1 MAEGRLSPEDFVVH
15 EAELIDDRRWD
26 DWLALFAPDGRYWV
40 PLQGAAQADAQTHNA
55 LALED
60 RLLLELRV
68 KRLHS
73 PRAHSQHPASRCQH
87 VLQAPRRL
95 PAGPD
100 ARVAE
105 GDSLVNV
112 EAVRLRTAF
121 LYIESRGPQ
130 QVLLAGHCI
139 HTLVPG
145 GPPGWL
151 IREKRVNLLDAGQPL
166 PAIQLFV

>member
-1 MAEGRLSPEDFVVH
+1 MTLAAEDFVVH
-15 EAELIDDRRWD
+15 EAKLIDDRRWD
-26 DWLALFAPDGRYWV
+26 DWLALFAPDGRYWI
-40 PLQGAAQADAQTHNA
+40 PLQGAAQADDQTHNA

-68 KRLHS
+68 RRLHS

-95 PAGPD
+95 PPWQH
-100 ARVAE
+100 E
-105 GDSLVNV
+105 V

-130 QVLLAGHCI
+130 QVQLAGHCV

-145 GPPGWL
+145 GPLGWL

>member
-1 MAEGRLSPEDFVVH
+1 MTLQPEEFVVH
-15 EAELIDDRRWD
+15 EAELIDERHWD
-26 DWLALFAPDGRYWV
+26 DWLALFAPDGRYWI
-40 PLQGAAQADAQTHNA
+40 PLEGAAQADDQTHNA

-60 RLLLELRV
+60 HLLLELRV

-87 VLQAPRRL
+87 VLQASRRL
-95 PAGPD
+95 PARPEDG
-100 ARVAE
+100 
-105 GDSLVNV
+105 

-139 HTLVPG
+139 HTLVPC
-145 GPPGWL
+145 GPLGWL

>member
-1 MAEGRLSPEDFVVH
+1 MTWAPEEFVLH

-26 DWLALFAPDGRYWV
+26 EWLALFAPDGRYWI
-40 PLQGAAQADAQTHNA
+40 PLQAAAQSDAESHNA

-87 VLQAPRRL
+87 VLQAPRCL
-95 PAGPD
+95 PAGPHD
-100 ARVAE
+100 
-105 GDSLVNV
+105 G

-145 GPPGWL
+145 GSLGWL

>member
-1 MAEGRLSPEDFVVH
+1 MTLSAEDFVVH
-15 EAELIDDRRWD
+15 EAELIDDRCWD
-26 DWLALFAPDGRYWV
+26 DWLALFAPDGRYWI
-40 PLQGAAQADAQTHNA
+40 PLQGAVQADDRTHNA

-87 VLQAPRRL
+87 VLQVPRRL
-95 PAGPD
+95 PPEPD
-100 ARVAE
+100 VGNANAE
-105 GDSLVNV
+105 S
-112 EAVRLRTAF
+112 VRLRTAF

-145 GPPGWL
+145 GPLGWL
-151 IREKRVNLLDAGQPL
+151 IREKRVNLLDAGRPL

>member
-1 MAEGRLSPEDFVVH
+1 MTLSAEDFVLH

-26 DWLALFAPDGRYWV
+26 DWLALFAPDGRYWI
-40 PLQGAAQADAQTHNA
+40 PLQGAAQADADSHNA

-60 RLLLELRV
+60 RMLLELRV

-87 VLQAPRRL
+87 VLQTARRL
-95 PAGPD
+95 AALP
-100 ARVAE
+100 
-105 GDSLVNV
+105 GDGGI
-112 EAVRLRTAF
+112 VRLRTAF
-121 LYIESRGPQ
+121 VYIEVRGPQ
-130 QVLLAGHCI
+130 QVLLAGHCV

-145 GPPGWL
+145 GPLGWL
-151 IREKRVNLLDAGQPL
+151 IREKRVNLLDADQPL

>member
-1 MAEGRLSPEDFVVH
+1 MTLAAEDFVVH

-26 DWLALFAPDGRYWV
+26 DWLALYAPDGRYWI
-40 PLQGAAQADAQTHNA
+40 PLQGAAQADADSHNA

-73 PRAHSQHPASRCQH
+73 PRAHSQHPASRSQH
-87 VLQAPRRL
+87 VLQTSRRV
-95 PAGPD
+95 PAGP
-100 ARVAE
+100 
-105 GDSLVNV
+105 GDG
-112 EAVRLRTAF
+112 EIVRLRTAF
-121 LYIESRGPQ
+121 LYIEARGPQ
-130 QVLLAGHCI
+130 QVLLAGHCV

-145 GPPGWL
+145 GPLGWL
-151 IREKRVNLLDAGQPL
+151 IREKRVNLLDAAQPL

>member
-1 MAEGRLSPEDFVVH
+1 MTLSAEDFVVH

-26 DWLALFAPDGRYWV
+26 DWLALFAPDGRYWI
-40 PLQGAAQADAQTHNA
+40 PLQGAAQADAETHNA

-95 PAGPD
+95 PA
-100 ARVAE
+100 AAE
-105 GDSLVNV
+105 GGDT
-112 EAVRLRTAF
+112 ARLRTAF
-121 LYIESRGPQ
+121 LYVESRGPQ
-130 QVLLAGHCI
+130 QVLLAGHCV

-145 GPPGWL
+145 GPLGWL

>member
-1 MAEGRLSPEDFVVH
+1 MTLSAEDFVVH

-26 DWLALFAPDGRYWV
+26 DWLALFAPDGRYWI
-40 PLQGAAQADAQTHNA
+40 PLQGAAQADADSHNA

-95 PAGPD
+95 PA
-100 ARVAE
+100 AAE
-105 GDSLVNV
+105 GGDT
-112 EAVRLRTAF
+112 ARLRTAF
-121 LYIESRGPQ
+121 LYVESRGPR
-130 QVLLAGHCI
+130 QVLLAGHCV

-145 GPPGWL
+145 GPLGWL

>member
-1 MAEGRLSPEDFVVH
+1 MSPENFILH

-26 DWLALFAPDGRYWV
+26 DWLALFAPDGRYWI
-40 PLQGAAQADAQTHNA
+40 PLQGAVQADAQTHNA

-100 ARVAE
+100 ARVAD
-105 GDSLVNV
+105 GDSLANV
-112 EAVRLRTAF
+112 DAVRLRTAF

-145 GPPGWL
+145 GPLGWL